1 MSDQSFWKVLAI
13 IMGILG
19 IACGRE
25 EPPPSRPPP
34 PIRVEVLNGCG
45 ESGLARRAARVLRDH
60 GLDVVNGNG
69 SNASHFN
76 FSESIVVDRC
86 GDPEKAEYVA
96 RVLGIPN
103 CIQQVYEEGYH
114 IEEVTVVLGKDI
126 ASKILQGE

>member
-1 MSDQSFWKVLAI
+1 MSDRSFWKVLAI

-19 IACGRE
+19 TACGRE
-25 EPPPSRPPP
+25 EPSRPPP

-45 ESGLARRAARVLRDH
+45 EPGLAKRVAWTLRDK

-86 GDPEKAEYVA
+86 GDPEKAKYVA
-96 RVLGIPN
+96 RVLGISN

-114 IEEVTVVLGKDI
+114 IEEVTVVLGRDI
-126 ASKILQGE
+126 VSKILQGE